1 MRWKMVKKGNVWK
14 RRPELDVDDWVCII
28 FIMGVVFIML
38 LGAIIRRM

>member
-14 RRPELDVDDWVCII
+14 RRLELDVDDWVCVI
-28 FIMGVVFIML
+28 FIMGVVFVML